1 MLGAGKK
8 AKTPLFL
15 VVFPPWKGIKSR
27 DLNLWVLVPLGTLLW
42 TEKLWEAWAVE
53 INPCLLTSTVCS
65 VMVPVP
71 FSAPPLPCLT
81 VVCVRDWRQPH
92 LTHLPSLVPKNQ

>member
-53 INPCLLTSTVCS
+53 INPCLLTDRKS
-65 VMVPVP
+65 VV
-71 FSAPPLPCLT
+71 
-81 VVCVRDWRQPH
+81 
-92 LTHLPSLVPKNQ
+92 

>member
-42 TEKLWEAWAVE
+42 TEKLWEAWAV
-53 INPCLLTSTVCS
+53 
-65 VMVPVP
+65 
-71 FSAPPLPCLT
+71 
-81 VVCVRDWRQPH
+81 D
-92 LTHLPSLVPKNQ
+92 